1 MIAAVGLTLR
11 HLVFALIVA
20 VVAYVAREAHR
31 RRMAVKP
38 RRPGLTM
45 DEAWK
50 LATAPGASS
59 PDLALV
65 RPPMPEEVRAEAE
78 RVTREAE
85 QLSLRA
91 DNPRLAIREAILG
104 NATLA
109 LQLSAIAEH
118 DEAAR
123 QALVQGYEPG
133 MEDLLRLAAAS
144 REWAWFALRVYA
156 RWKFDDAVTDDWFHN
171 YVRVARPYIREK
183 VRLAKEHVMR
193 MDPSAGRFAEVYD
206 ALLAQLQA
214 NMAKA
219 RPKQRFV
226 RPDLPWN

>member
-1 MIAAVGLTLR
+1 MTAVGLTLC
-11 HLVFALIVA
+11 HLVIALIVA
-20 VVAYVAREAHR
+20 VVAYAVREVRR
-31 RRMAVKP
+31 RRMAVRP
-38 RRPGLTM
+38 RRPDLTM
-45 DEAWK
+45 DEAWG
-50 LATAPGASS
+50 LATAPGAFS
-59 PDLALV
+59 PDAGLI
-65 RPPMPEEVRAEAE
+65 RPPMPDEVRAEAE

-85 QLSLRA
+85 QFSLGA
-91 DNPRLAIREAILG
+91 DNPRLAIRQAILG

-109 LQLSAIAEH
+109 LQLAAIAEH

-133 MEDLLRLAAAS
+133 MDDLLRLAAAS
-144 REWAWFALRVYA
+144 REWAWFTLRVYA
-156 RWKFDDAVTDDWFHN
+156 RWKFDDAVADDWFHN

-193 MDPSAGRFAEVYD
+193 MDSSAGRFAEIYD

-219 RPKQRFV
+219 RPKERFV